1 MTRVTLSEAS
11 RTAVDSAKAR
21 AAGLVCGRPT
31 PCQAASAPV
40 TCGMVGDHVG
50 GKGGVV
56 PQLWHH
62 PAAHRPDGQAGEAL
76 TMAGAL
82 EHFLVLDLTSHLS
95 GPYCAMLLA
104 DHGADVIKVE
114 PPSGDSARKMPP
126 FVNGESAPFMTWNRN
141 KRSVVLDLK
150 QAADKQALLALID
163 RADILIEN
171 YRPGVLDRLGL
182 GWDVLHARNPRL
194 ILASISGFGQ
204 TGPYASRG
212 GFDLITQAMS
222 GLMSTNGPA
231 DGPPFR
237 LPIAISDVTAGMFL
251 AFGVL
256 AAVEARHRTGEGQRV
271 ETSLLEAAT
280 SLAVYESAHY
290 FATGT
295 RPARI
300 GQQHRGS
307 SPYQCFETAD
317 GYITLGASQQHF
329 FEGLCKLVGAPEL
342 LTDPRFKTNADRV
355 RHNEPLIELLAPKL
369 RLKPSAYWL
378 QALESL
384 GIPAGPVL
392 HYDEVY
398 TDPQIL
404 AREMVVETDHP
415 VTGRFKTM
423 GVTVKLSETPGGVRA
438 PAPRLGEH
446 TADVLQQRKAAE

>member
-1 MTRVTLSEAS
+1 
-11 RTAVDSAKAR
+11 
-21 AAGLVCGRPT
+21 
-31 PCQAASAPV
+31 
-40 TCGMVGDHVG
+40 
-50 GKGGVV
+50 
-56 PQLWHH
+56 
-62 PAAHRPDGQAGEAL
+62 
-76 TMAGAL
+76 MAGAL
-82 EHFLVLDLTSHLS
+82 EHLVVLDLTSHLS

-114 PPSGDSARKMPP
+114 PPSGDSARNMPP

-150 QAADKQALLALID
+150 QPSDKQALLNLVEQ
-163 RADILIEN
+163 ADILVEN

-204 TGPYASRG
+204 TGPYSSRG

-256 AAVEARHRTGEGQRV
+256 AAVEARHRTGLGQRV

-307 SPYQCFETAD
+307 SPYQCFQTAD
-317 GYITLGASQQHF
+317 GYITLGASQQKF
-329 FEGLCKLVGAPEL
+329 FEGLCNLVGEPEL
-342 LTDPRFKTNADRV
+342 LSDPRFSSNANRV
-355 RHNEPLIELLAPKL
+355 ANNEVLVEALAEKI
-369 RLKPSAYWL
+369 RMKPSAYWL
-378 QALESL
+378 AELEKL

-404 AREMVVETDHP
+404 AREMVVETNHP
-415 VTGRFKTM
+415 VTGPFRTM
-423 GVTVKLSETPGGVRA
+423 GVTVKLSGTPGAVRA

-446 TADVLQQRKAAE
+446 TGEILPQRKAAE